1 MTKTLR
7 IAIDGPAAA
16 GKSTVAKK
24 IATQLSVVY
33 VDTGAMYRALTLKAL
48 QNDIVLQ
55 ESAAVFS
62 LLESTT
68 IQLVQ
73 DDEEQQ
79 VYMDSENVTHLIRT
93 NEVSN
98 NVSEIAQ
105 HASVREEM
113 VKRQQEIAKNKNVVM
128 DGRDIGTHVLP
139 DAEVK
144 IFLLASVDE
153 RAERRFL
160 ENKQKGYATNID
172 TLKKEIKE
180 RDEKDMNRKTSPL
193 VQAEDAHVVDTTSL
207 TIDEVVTTIL
217 NYVNKQ

>member
-1 MTKTLR
+1 MTRTLR

-24 IATQLSVVY
+24 IAEQLSIVY

-48 QNDIVLQ
+48 QHDIVLH

-62 LLESTT
+62 LLENTT

-79 VYMDSENVTHLIRT
+79 VYMDAENVTQLIRT
-93 NEVSN
+93 NDVSN
-98 NVSEIAQ
+98 NVSEVAQ
-105 HASVREEM
+105 HASVREET
-113 VKRQQEIAKNKNVVM
+113 VKREQESAKKKNVVR
-128 DGRDIGTHVLP
+128 DGSYIGTHVLP

-144 IFLLASVDE
+144 ISLLAYVYE
-153 RAERRFL
+153 RAEPRFI
-160 ENKQKGYATNID
+160 ENKQKGYATTVD

-180 RDEKDMNRKTSPL
+180 PDEKDMNRKTSPL
-193 VQAEDAHVVDTTSL
+193 VQADDAHVVDTTSL

-217 NYVNKQ
+217 KLCK

>member
-1 MTKTLR
+1 
-7 IAIDGPAAA
+7 
-16 GKSTVAKK
+16 
-24 IATQLSVVY
+24 
-33 VDTGAMYRALTLKAL
+33 
-48 QNDIVLQ
+48 

-62 LLESTT
+62 LLENTT

-79 VYMDSENVTHLIRT
+79 VYMDAENVTQLIRT
-93 NEVSN
+93 NDVSN
-98 NVSEIAQ
+98 NVPEVAQ

-128 DGRDIGTHVLP
+128 DGSDIGTHVLT

-144 IFLLASVDE
+144 IFVLAAVDE
-153 RAERRFL
+153 RAERLFL
-160 ENKQKGYATNID
+160 ENKQKGYATTVDI
-172 TLKKEIKE
+172 LKKEIKE

-193 VQAEDAHVVDTTSL
+193 VQADDAHVVDTTSL

-217 NYVNKQ
+217 KLCK